1 MRFKSVAL
9 TVVVAILLAACGG
22 GSGDA
27 EGSKNEEGLTEVS
40 LRLDFLFGS
49 DHAGYFVALEKGYYE
64 DAGLDVSIGEGQGS
78 SVTAKLVGNG
88 TDTFGAVGASVV
100 LTAASQGV
108 PIKSVATMVP
118 QTPTALVVPK
128 DANADGLDW
137 MYGKKIGAPVKSFVY
152 NEYRAILKLNDLDA
166 SKIREVHTESI
177 ITEPLLAGQIDGG
190 IGVTYVDGILP
201 ALNGTEVDTIKF
213 ADLGLD
219 VPSLT
224 LVANTRTIEESP
236 DVVEAFVA
244 ASLKGWEDVR
254 ADPDEAFEIF
264 MEHNPEADEAFNKA
278 KLPLVLEHMFS
289 GDNFGEN
296 DATKWENL
304 KQIYTDLELL
314 GNPVELDEVF
324 TNEFLP

>member
-1 MRFKSVAL
+1 MKFRSVA
-9 TVVVAILLAACGG
+9 VIAAVAILLAACGDDGASGGG
-22 GSGDA
+22 GSTK
-27 EGSKNEEGLTEVS
+27 EGPTEVS
-40 LRLDFLFGS
+40 LRLDFTYGS
-49 DHAGYFVALEKGYYE
+49 DHSGYFVALEKGYYE
-64 DAGLDVSIGEGQGS
+64 DAGLDVTIGEGQGS

-118 QTPTALVVPK
+118 QTPTALVVP
-128 DANADGLDW
+128 AEENADGLEW
-137 MYGKKIGAPVKSFVY
+137 MYGKKIGAPVKSFVF
-152 NEYRAILKLNDLDA
+152 NEYQAILKLNDLDRK
-166 SKIREVHTESI
+166 KIQEVHTESI

-201 ALNGTEVDTIKF
+201 TLNGMEVDTIKF

-236 DVVEAFVA
+236 DIVEAFVA
-244 ASLKGWEDVR
+244 ASLQGWEDVR
-254 ADPDEAFEIF
+254 DDPEEGFEIF
-264 MEHNPEADEAFNKA
+264 KKHNPEADEVFNKA

-289 GDNFGEN
+289 AENFGEN
-296 DATKWENL
+296 DSAKWENL

-314 GNPVELDEVF
+314 GNPVELDELF